1 MFSLQINRNRVHNSI
16 KYFKH
21 RKQASFQVVDLN
33 SRPIGP
39 SQHNIPPPLHPG
51 AYPLTYWDNKYRN
64 NTALYCELWCN
75 IETLSP
81 CYSLH
86 YSWWGCHGC
95 SLTLSRSHSLR
106 HRKNFLQVRA
116 RVVRLV
122 RVLTVYCAGAH
133 SQEVK
138 SNITKH
144 MSIFSVAQS

>member
-1 MFSLQINRNRVHNSI
+1 MFSLQINRNRVDNSI
-16 KYFKH
+16 KYFTH

-39 SQHNIPPPLHPG
+39 SQHIIPPPHFEPSP
-51 AYPLTYWDNKYRN
+51 YLTYRDKYRN
-64 NTALYCELWCN
+64 NTTLYCELWCN
-75 IETLSP
+75 IETRSP

-122 RVLTVYCAGAH
+122 RVLTVCCAGAH

>member
-39 SQHNIPPPLHPG
+39 SQHNIPPPHFEPS
-51 AYPLTYWDNKYRN
+51 PSLTNRDKYRN
-64 NTALYCELWCN
+64 NTTLYCELLCN
-75 IETLSP
+75 IETRSP

-122 RVLTVYCAGAH
+122 RVLTVCCAGAH